1 MADYETLKQKVQA
14 LAEKS
19 WDAGAIK
26 DWFHKLHEEGIPR
39 KTLLCPEIVASKKSV
54 LDRVQRKGEEAEFLS
69 HS

>member
-26 DWFHKLHEEGIPR
+26 DWFHKLHEEGIQKDPAV
-39 KTLLCPEIVASKKSV
+39 PGNSG
-54 LDRVQRKGEEAEFLS
+54 Q
-69 HS
+69 